1 MKRLDS
7 NITNYYNQE
16 IVQLI
21 SEKYGYS
28 YMDSLRLFVDS
39 ETHQMLENEDMGMTA
54 FGAKAIFEIWE
65 AEKITGNPRNSVY
78 IRED

>member
-7 NITNYYNQE
+7 SITDYYNQE
-16 IVQLI
+16 VVKSI

-28 YMDSLRLFVDS
+28 YLDSLRLFVNS
-39 ETHQMLENEDMGMTA
+39 ETHRLLENEDMGMTD
-54 FGAKAIFEIWE
+54 FGANAIFEIWE

-78 IRED
+78 VRL